1 MCLKRLNAFPPYY
14 QAALGDSRSHCL
26 SSRRPVGVLVG
37 VRSIK
42 FIQGMNGKFDKSNKS
57 DPTFNQGAFIFQ
69 TDGGRCG
76 EVPREA
82 TVERDGE

>member
-1 MCLKRLNAFPPYY
+1 M
-14 QAALGDSRSHCL
+14 
-26 SSRRPVGVLVG
+26 LVG